1 MNKVA
6 KRFPIQ
12 FGRFNAGLMGLL
24 GMGPHNSY
32 VEVGDDELRVR
43 IGWSFQAS
51 VPRSSITKVGR
62 RGYVWWAYGVHGG
75 AGRWI
80 VNGSGHNMVTVRI
93 DPPAR
98 GRVLGVRVK
107 LKELWLSLEDPDGFL
122 AATGH

>member
-1 MNKVA
+1 
-6 KRFPIQ
+6 
-12 FGRFNAGLMGLL
+12 MGVL

-43 IGWSFQAS
+43 MGWSFQAT
-51 VPRSSITKVGR
+51 VPRSSIIKVGR

-75 AGRWI
+75 VGRWI

-93 DPPAR
+93 DPPAKA
-98 GRVLGVRVK
+98 RVLGVRVK

-122 AATGH
+122 AATGR